1 MQQVLKTLSR
11 LLEPDRGVLTADD
24 IAGLDE
30 PSRRF
35 LTDQQIL
42 VQAGNAAHVV
52 CDACHEDHVERVER
66 VVGGDGVVR
75 FQMYCEHAGM
85 VEVDPGRVVQWR
97 LDSARLAN
105 LLSDC
110 IEPGRSADGVIPNS
124 AWWIGTIS
132 IGEGIYNIY
141 FVRNG
146 SRGIESAIKRIAR
159 QGKPGRSILVGL
171 RPWEEDTSQFAVA
184 TDLSSA
190 FTWNGNT
197 LSLQTSR
204 IAAGLPLDLY
214 EGNLFLL
221 NGDNYRIRF
230 EGREIDPKKSA
241 GLFYIA
247 CLLQNRP
254 EAISSVELQAIRN
267 GQSTLVLAGSSGEV
281 MGHEGLRILNERLEE
296 LDEEIA
302 AAKEDRDEGQLIRL
316 QNEREQVL
324 AEVRKATGMGGR
336 TRNTS
341 DAEKARKAVLNA
353 INGAITKI
361 SKAHPELGQHL
372 DKHIE
377 TGTHC
382 RYTLSH
388 DEIDWLV

>member
-1 MQQVLKTLSR
+1 M
-11 LLEPDRGVLTADD
+11 LTADD

-35 LTDQQIL
+35 LVNQRIL

-75 FQMYCEHAGM
+75 FQMYCGHAGI
-85 VEVDPGRVVQWR
+85 VEVDSGRVVQWR
-97 LDSARLAN
+97 LDPTRLAN

-110 IEPGRSADGVIPNS
+110 IEPGRSADGVTPNS
-124 AWWIGTIS
+124 AWWIGTMS
-132 IGEGIYNIY
+132 IGDGTYNIY
-141 FVRNG
+141 FVRNRSQG
-146 SRGIESAIKRIAR
+146 TEAAIERIAR
-159 QGKPGRSILVGL
+159 QGEPGRSILVGV
-171 RPWEEDTSQFAVA
+171 RPWDGDNSQFALA
-184 TDLSSA
+184 TDLQSA
-190 FTWNGNT
+190 FSWNGNA
-197 LSLQTSR
+197 LSMQTSR

-230 EGREIDPKKSA
+230 EGEETAPKKSA

-267 GQSTLVLAGSSGEV
+267 GQSTLVLAGSSGEL

-296 LDEEIA
+296 LKEEIA
-302 AAKEDRDEGQLIRL
+302 TATENQDEGQLIRL

-324 AEVRKATGMGGR
+324 AEVRKATGLGGR
-336 TRNTS
+336 TRNKS

-353 INGAITKI
+353 INGAIKKI

-382 RYTLSH
+382 RYTLSQ